1 MRFSITSQLS
11 SICRRMNKIRIEGE
25 LIAQLFI
32 FKYIKL
38 IIVPVFTGCLLLFSC
53 DWSGLKVSTS
63 VCEEYFTSPCEFIC
77 DHPYNDTTK
86 WVITCRVWGLLKY
99 YHPNVT
105 SGKVDWDKI
114 LMDRLEGINQASTP
128 EMVNKELKRM
138 LDAAGKYR
146 HKKTNGFNDSLKMN
160 VNLCWLDKSFLDDA
174 LRNELRKIA
183 SIQVEQPSYYGIR
196 FEQALLQNEKGYNFE
211 VTTSLH
217 SMKYRLLSLFR
228 YWNVI
233 YYFFP
238 HKYLMDQSWDK
249 TLMEFVFPFIHA
261 TDEQSYQIAFFKLAA
276 ALNDGHAYIT
286 MGNHFSSGSQDILEI
301 VDRKTVVRVDAGG
314 LQSGDIITHIGQR
327 DIQCLRDSLSA
338 LIPSSTPLNRQYR
351 INGYVAEMISLP
363 GTGVT
368 IMRNAREIRLHLPP
382 ITFEKKVLSPYRWL
396 SEKIGYVDFSALAK
410 ERIDSIFQHFLD
422 AEGIIFDLRKSVNN
436 SYDAGYFSRYLSES
450 NTPYYLFP
458 MVLPDLR
465 YPGAFCWR
473 EITISN
479 PDVSEYPRFQGKIVY
494 LINESSQSAL
504 ETIAWEGR
512 TNFHATLIGRPT
524 SGALGRVTWI
534 PLPGRNRTIAAFSGF
549 ALFSLDKSELQR
561 KGIIPDI
568 EIYPTMESI
577 KAGKDEILEAA
588 IEYLNNH

>member
-1 MRFSITSQLS
+1 M
-11 SICRRMNKIRIEGE
+11 
-25 LIAQLFI
+25 
-32 FKYIKL
+32 
-38 IIVPVFTGCLLLFSC
+38 
-53 DWSGLKVSTS
+53 
-63 VCEEYFTSPCEFIC
+63 
-77 DHPYNDTTK
+77 
-86 WVITCRVWGLLKY
+86 ITCRVWGLLKY

-114 LMDRLEGINQASTP
+114 LMDGMEGIEHASTP

-138 LDAAGKYR
+138 LDAAGKYH

-174 LRNELRKIA
+174 LCSELRKIA
-183 SIQVEQPSYYGIR
+183 STPVEQPSYYSVR
-196 FEQALLQNEKGYNFE
+196 FEQALLQNEKRYDFE
-211 VTTSLH
+211 VAASLH

-249 TLMEFVFPFIHA
+249 TLMESIFPFIEA
-261 TDEQSYQIAFFKLAA
+261 TDEQSYQIAFFKLAV

-286 MGNHFSSGSQDILEI
+286 MGNYFSSGSQDILEI
-301 VDRKTVVRVDAGG
+301 MNGKTIVRVGAGG
-314 LQSGDIITHIGQR
+314 LQSGDIITHIGRR
-327 DIQCLRDSLSA
+327 DIQSIRDSLSA
-338 LIPSSTPLNRQYR
+338 LIPSSTPLNREYR

-363 GTGVT
+363 GIGVT
-368 IMRNAREIRLHLPP
+368 ITRDAREIRLYLAP

-396 SEKIGYVDFSALAK
+396 SEKIGYVDFSTLAK
-410 ERIDSIFQHFLD
+410 EKIDSIFQYFLD
-422 AEGIIFDLRKSVNN
+422 AEGIIFDLRKGVDNT
-436 SYDAGYFSRYLSES
+436 YDAGYFSRYLSES
-450 NTPYYLFP
+450 NTPYYLCP
-458 MVLPDLR
+458 MVLPDLEH
-465 YPGAFCWR
+465 PGAFCWK
-473 EITISN
+473 EIIMSN
-479 PDVSEYPRFQGKIVY
+479 PDVSEYPRFQGKLVY

-512 TNFHATLIGRPT
+512 TNFHAILIGRPT

-534 PLPGRNRTIAAFSGF
+534 PLPGNNRTIAAFSGF

-561 KGIIPDI
+561 KGIVPDI
-568 EIYPTMESI
+568 EVYPTMESI

-588 IEYLNNH
+588 IKYLNNHYY